1 MTDLTLYSDEERR
14 ESVKEILNLGF
25 VAQLEGEMIDLPLSQ
40 KSALK
45 FQNENL
51 TAAVSF
57 TCGYDIYLI

>member
-1 MTDLTLYSDEERR
+1 MTDLSMYSDAERK
-14 ESVKEILNLGF
+14 ESVKDILNLGF

-51 TAAVSF
+51 TAAVSS
-57 TCGYDIYLI
+57 TLGEIYVS